1 MSSPQN
7 SCSMLSLLRGLGA
20 QHCLIQVPGSREM
33 RSWGSNL
40 LKLESQP
47 NNFQGKTSMA
57 AKYTAVPMVWP
68 PEGRSLFLKSLPSR
82 VSWSVSPCWSNPEQ
96 DTFPQGWPPH

>member
-7 SCSMLSLLRGLGA
+7 SCSLLSVLRGLGA

-40 LKLESQP
+40 LELKSQL

-57 AKYTAVPMVWP
+57 AKYPAVPTVWP
-68 PEGRSLFLKSLPSR
+68 P
-82 VSWSVSPCWSNPEQ
+82 
-96 DTFPQGWPPH
+96 